1 MIGDIINLITANGA
15 VSAYVD
21 TRVYPVHVAQ
31 DVQLPAVAVTITDNT
46 PNHTKT
52 DTSYD
57 DFVELDVKVF
67 ARSAL
72 ESWNVANAIRAVL
85 DNYTGTAG
93 TTTIL
98 ACRFE
103 GFNMSHY
110 PPDDTYETTTEY
122 TVHHRRS

>member
-1 MIGDIINLITANGA
+1 MIGDIINLIKGDGTVRG
-15 VSAYVD
+15 YVD

-31 DVQLPAVAVTITDNT
+31 DVQLPAVTVTITDNA

-52 DTSYD
+52 ATSSD
-57 DFVELDVKVF
+57 DFVDLDVKVF

-72 ESWNVANAIRAVL
+72 ECWNVSNAIRAVL
-85 DNYTGTAG
+85 DNYNGTAG

-98 ACRFE
+98 ACRFD